1 MDKVIVESM
10 THCEAEVVTKE
21 IPKSKNYE
29 QKIKM
34 ILETMRM
41 NKFQAVVWDGETYLG
56 GTWYDP
62 IQQKWTAEFKDYV
75 WRDANEFQN
84 D

>member
-1 MDKVIVESM
+1 MGKIIIESM

-21 IPKSKNYE
+21 IPKTDDFEKR
-29 QKIKM
+29 IKT

-62 IQQKWTAEFKDYV
+62 IRQKWTAEYKDYL
-75 WRDANEFQN
+75 WQDASEFQN